1 MTTVLNLSLYNFN
14 PRDVMKNHD
23 LLSDSITNNYP
34 LKKLAEKLVTNL
46 EGVNHAMKSLGWESN
61 GNARL
66 GVNID
71 WSKGTIILESNRR

>member
-1 MTTVLNLSLYNFN
+1 MIDLSLYNFN

-23 LLSDSITNNYP
+23 LLSDSTTSNYP
-34 LKKLAEKLVTNL
+34 LKKLAEKLVSNL
-46 EGVNHAMKSLGWESN
+46 EGVNHAMKSFGRESN

-71 WSKGTIILESNRR
+71 WSKGTMILESNRRY